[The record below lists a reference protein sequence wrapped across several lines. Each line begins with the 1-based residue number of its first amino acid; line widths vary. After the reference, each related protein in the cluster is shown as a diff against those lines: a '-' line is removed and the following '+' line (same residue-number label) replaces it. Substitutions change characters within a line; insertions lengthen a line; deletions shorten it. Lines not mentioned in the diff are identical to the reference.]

1 MRDPIGLYIHIPWCI
16 KKCPYCDFNSHE
28 FEAESAQGLPHVLA
42 EHYVDQLLK
51 DFQSDLHLFDLHP
64 NISSIFIGGGTPSL
78 LPAQS
83 LSRLL
88 ESIDQEVQLSSDVE
102 ITLEAN
108 PNSADRARLQG
119 YRQAGVNRLSLGI
132 QSFNDQHLN
141 LLGRLHDGQEA
152 QIAVDAARRAGFEN
166 LNLDLMYGLPT
177 QTLDDAL
184 ADLDAALGLAPEH
197 ISWYQLTIEP
207 NTLFYRRRPALP
219 SDAAISEVSDAGIAR
234 LTEAGFERY
243 EVSAFATQGH
253 QSRHNRTYW
262 QFGDYLGIGAGAHG
276 KVSSNGRIWRTQ
288 KTRVPKD
295 YLTEPKR
302 QYAEVKRTEL
312 PLEFLLNALRLRE
325 GFMLAQFESRTGLS
339 SEVLEPTLTECEQL
353 GLLTLMDTQVKPTDW
368 GYDRLDSIL
377 ERFAMRTP

>member
-28 FEAESAQGLPHVLA
+28 FEAESAQGLPNALA

-78 LPAQS
+78 IPAQS

-166 LNLDLMYGLPT
+166 LNLDLMYGLPF

-219 SDAAISEVSDAGIAR
+219 SDASISDISDAGIAR

-302 QYAEVKRTEL
+302 QYAEVERTEL

>member
-28 FEAESAQGLPHVLA
+28 FEAESAQGLPHALA

-78 LPAQS
+78 IPAQS

-302 QYAEVKRTEL
+302 QYAEVERTEL

-339 SEVLEPTLTECEQL
+339 SKVLEPTLTECEQL

>member
-28 FEAESAQGLPHVLA
+28 FEAESAQGLPHALA

-302 QYAEVKRTEL
+302 QYAEVERTEL

>member
-28 FEAESAQGLPHVLA
+28 FEAESAQGLPHALA

-78 LPAQS
+78 IPAQS

-302 QYAEVKRTEL
+302 QYAEVERTEL

-377 ERFAMRTP
+377 ERFATRTP

>member
-28 FEAESAQGLPHVLA
+28 FEAESAQGLPHALA

-302 QYAEVKRTEL
+302 QYAEVERTEL

-353 GLLTLMDTQVKPTDW
+353 GLLTLMHTQVKPTDW

-377 ERFAMRTP
+377 ERFATRTP

>member
-28 FEAESAQGLPHVLA
+28 FEAESAQGLPHALA

-78 LPAQS
+78 IPAQS

-88 ESIDQEVQLSSDVE
+88 ESIDQKAQLSSDVE

-108 PNSADRARLQG
+108 PNSADQARLQG

-132 QSFNDQHLN
+132 QSFNDRHLS
-141 LLGRLHDGQEA
+141 LLGRLHDRQEA
-152 QIAVDAARRAGFEN
+152 QIAFDASRRAGFEN

-177 QTLDDAL
+177 QTIDEAL
-184 ADLDAALGLAPEH
+184 ADLDEALGLAPEH

-207 NTLFYRRRPALP
+207 NTVFYRQRPTLP
-219 SDAAISEVSDAGIAR
+219 SDAAISDVSDAGIER
-234 LTEAGFERY
+234 LTKAGFQRY
-243 EVSAFATQGH
+243 EVSAFATAGH
-253 QSRHNRTYW
+253 QSKHNRTYW

-302 QYAEVKRTEL
+302 QYAQVERTEL

-377 ERFAMRTP
+377 ERFAMRAR

>member
-1 MRDPIGLYIHIPWCI
+1 MRDPIGLYIHIPWCV

-28 FEAESAQGLPHVLA
+28 FEAEAAQGLPHALA
-42 EHYVDQLLK
+42 EHYVDQLLR

-78 LPAQS
+78 MPAKS

-88 ESIDQEVQLSSDVE
+88 ESIDQKVQLPRDIE

-108 PNSADRARLQG
+108 PNSADQARLQG
-119 YRQAGVNRLSLGI
+119 YRRAGINRLSLGI

-152 QIAVDAARRAGFEN
+152 EVAVDAARRAGFEN

-184 ADLDAALGLAPEH
+184 ADLDEALGLAPEH

-219 SDAAISEVSDAGIAR
+219 SDASISDISDAGIAR
-234 LTEAGFERY
+234 LTQAGFQRY
-243 EVSAFATQGH
+243 EVSAFATPNR
-253 QSRHNRTYW
+253 QSQHNRTYW
-262 QFGDYLGIGAGAHG
+262 EFGDYLGIGAGAHG

-302 QYAEVKRTEL
+302 QYAEVERAEL

-325 GFMLAQFESRTGLS
+325 GFMLAQFELRTGLS
-339 SEVLEPTLTECEQL
+339 SELIKPALAECEQL
-353 GLLTLMDTQVKPTDW
+353 GLLKLMGTQVKPTDW

-377 ERFAMRTP
+377 ERFAMRAR

>member
-28 FEAESAQGLPHVLA
+28 FEAESAQGLPHALA

-78 LPAQS
+78 IPAQS

-302 QYAEVKRTEL
+302 QYAEVERTEL

>member
-28 FEAESAQGLPHVLA
+28 FEAESAQGLPHALA

-78 LPAQS
+78 IPAQS

-262 QFGDYLGIGAGAHG
+262 QFDDYLGIGAGAHG

-302 QYAEVKRTEL
+302 QYAEVERTEL

-353 GLLTLMDTQVKPTDW
+353 GLLTLMGTQVKPTDW

>member
-1 MRDPIGLYIHIPWCI
+1 
-16 KKCPYCDFNSHE
+16 
-28 FEAESAQGLPHVLA
+28 
-42 EHYVDQLLK
+42 
-51 DFQSDLHLFDLHP
+51 
-64 NISSIFIGGGTPSL
+64 SIFIGGGTPSL
-78 LPAQS
+78 IPAQS

-88 ESIDQEVQLSSDVE
+88 ESIDQKAQLSSDVE

-108 PNSADRARLQG
+108 PNSADQARLQG

-132 QSFNDQHLN
+132 QSFNDRHLS
-141 LLGRLHDGQEA
+141 LLGRLHDRQEA
-152 QIAVDAARRAGFEN
+152 QIAFDASRRAGFEN

-177 QTLDDAL
+177 QTIDEAL
-184 ADLDAALGLAPEH
+184 ADLDEALGLAPEH

-207 NTLFYRRRPALP
+207 NTVFYRQRPTLP
-219 SDAAISEVSDAGIAR
+219 SDAAISDVSDAGIER
-234 LTEAGFERY
+234 LTKAGFQRY
-243 EVSAFATQGH
+243 EVSAFATAGH
-253 QSRHNRTYW
+253 QSKHNRTYW

-302 QYAEVKRTEL
+302 QYAQVERTEL

-377 ERFAMRTP
+377 ERFAMRAR

>member
-1 MRDPIGLYIHIPWCI
+1 
-16 KKCPYCDFNSHE
+16 
-28 FEAESAQGLPHVLA
+28 
-42 EHYVDQLLK
+42 
-51 DFQSDLHLFDLHP
+51 
-64 NISSIFIGGGTPSL
+64 
-78 LPAQS
+78 
-83 LSRLL
+83 
-88 ESIDQEVQLSSDVE
+88 
-102 ITLEAN
+102 
-108 PNSADRARLQG
+108 
-119 YRQAGVNRLSLGI
+119 
-132 QSFNDQHLN
+132 
-141 LLGRLHDGQEA
+141 
-152 QIAVDAARRAGFEN
+152 
-166 LNLDLMYGLPT
+166 MYGLPT

-184 ADLDAALGLAPEH
+184 ADLDEALGLAPEH

-219 SDAAISEVSDAGIAR
+219 SDAAISDVSDAGIAR

-253 QSRHNRTYW
+253 QSLHNRTYW

-276 KVSSNGRIWRTQ
+276 KVSSNGRVWRTQ

-302 QYAEVKRTEL
+302 QYAEVERTEL

>member
-16 KKCPYCDFNSHE
+16 RKCPYCDFNSHE
-28 FEAESAQGLPHVLA
+28 FEAEAAQGIPHALA
-42 EHYVDQLLK
+42 EHYVDQLLR

-78 LPAQS
+78 MPAKS

-88 ESIDQEVQLSSDVE
+88 ESIDQKVQLPRDIE

-108 PNSADRARLQG
+108 PNSADQARLQG
-119 YRQAGVNRLSLGI
+119 YRQAGINRLSLGI

-152 QIAVDAARRAGFEN
+152 EVAVDAARRAGFEN

-184 ADLDAALGLAPEH
+184 ADLDEALGLAPEH

-219 SDAAISEVSDAGIAR
+219 SDASISDISDAGIAR
-234 LTEAGFERY
+234 LTQAGFQRY
-243 EVSAFATQGH
+243 EVSAFATPNR
-253 QSRHNRTYW
+253 QSQHNRTYW
-262 QFGDYLGIGAGAHG
+262 EFGDYLGIGAGAHG

-302 QYAEVKRTEL
+302 QYAEVERAEL

-325 GFMLAQFESRTGLS
+325 GFMLAQFELRTGLS
-339 SEVLEPTLTECEQL
+339 SELIKPALSECEQL
-353 GLLTLMDTQVKPTDW
+353 GLLTLMGTQVKPTDW

-377 ERFAMRTP
+377 ERFAMRAR

>member
-28 FEAESAQGLPHVLA
+28 FEAESAQGLPHALA

-78 LPAQS
+78 IPAQS

-108 PNSADRARLQG
+108 PNSADQARLQG

-302 QYAEVKRTEL
+302 QYAEVERTEL

>member
-1 MRDPIGLYIHIPWCI
+1 MRDSIGLYIHVPWCI

-28 FEAESAQGLPHVLA
+28 FEAESAQGLPHALA

-78 LPAQS
+78 IPAQS

-88 ESIDQEVQLSSDVE
+88 ESIDQKAQLSSDVE

-108 PNSADRARLQG
+108 PNSADQARLQG

-132 QSFNDQHLN
+132 QSFNDRHLS
-141 LLGRLHDGQEA
+141 LLGRLHDRQEA
-152 QIAVDAARRAGFEN
+152 QIAFDASRRAGFEN

-177 QTLDDAL
+177 QTIDEAL
-184 ADLDAALGLAPEH
+184 ADLDEALGLAPEH

-207 NTLFYRRRPALP
+207 NTVFYRQRPTLP
-219 SDAAISEVSDAGIAR
+219 SDAAISDVSDAGIER
-234 LTEAGFERY
+234 LTKAGFQRY
-243 EVSAFATQGH
+243 EVSAFATAGH
-253 QSRHNRTYW
+253 QSKHNRTYW

-302 QYAEVKRTEL
+302 QYAQVERTEL

-377 ERFAMRTP
+377 ERFAMRAR